1 MIKLTAS
8 SVEELD
14 IAVAKA
20 GGILQVHVEEAVDLE
35 SLRKT
40 ITHGDSGKSQIR
52 LVLRTGGSQTVEIAL
67 PGSYNISADMR
78 SKIGSAAGVT
88 HLRDL

>member
-1 MIKLTAS
+1 M
-8 SVEELD
+8 
-14 IAVAKA
+14 
-20 GGILQVHVEEAVDLE
+20 EEAADFENLK
-35 SLRKT
+35 KT
-40 ITHGDSGKSQIR
+40 IIHGDSGKSQIR
-52 LVLRTGGSQTVEIAL
+52 LVLCTNGSEIVEIAL